1 MSKKILLV
9 GTLDSKGQEVAYLRQ
24 RVEERGW
31 GVTTLDVGTLGN
43 PTCPADIS
51 QHEVAKAGGSD
62 FSQMKL
68 KGDRSYSVEIMT
80 RGAIKKTLE
89 LYSCRELAGVLA
101 IGGGTGT
108 AIGTAIMRSLP
119 LGIPKVMV
127 STVASRD
134 VSHYVGTRDITM
146 LHSVV
151 DLVGL
156 NPITR
161 VILDNAAGAV
171 VGMAEV
177 AAEIKST
184 QPLVAA
190 TSFGISPISAELA
203 RPLLEEKGYEMV
215 TFHANGMGGR
225 ALEEL
230 IDQRLFAGVLD
241 LVTHELAD
249 QLYDGYCGN
258 IGTDRLA
265 TAAKRGVPIVVAPGG
280 LDCIVFNS
288 IEDVPDKL
296 KSRQLHLH
304 DIRVA
309 VRTSREELE
318 RIATTMAQRLANPNG
333 PVGILI
339 PLRGWSEVDKEG
351 GDLFEPG
358 IDYFLVDTLKRLLPP
373 EVSLKEVD
381 CHISDPKFAQLA
393 VEWLDEMICSHWTQL
408 NGIAG
413 SRTDPEKAYYDRE

>member
-1 MSKKILLV
+1 MVKKVLLV
-9 GTLDSKGQEVAYLRQ
+9 GTLDSKGREVAYLGQ

-31 GVTTLDVGTLGN
+31 GVIILDVSTLGD
-43 PTCPADIS
+43 PQCHADIP
-51 QHEVAKAGGSD
+51 QDEVAKAGGEALST
-62 FSQMKL
+62 MKS
-68 KGDRSYSVEIMT
+68 KGDRSYSLEVMT

-89 LYSCRELAGVLA
+89 LYSHGELAGVLA

-146 LHSVV
+146 LHAVV
-151 DLVGL
+151 DLAGL

-161 VILDNAAGAV
+161 VVLDNAAGAM
-171 VGMAEV
+171 VGMAET
-177 AAEIKST
+177 AAEIALA

-203 RPLLEEKGYEMV
+203 RTLLEEKGYEMV

-230 IDQRLFAGVLD
+230 IDQGLFAGVLD
-241 LVTHELAD
+241 FVTHELAD
-249 QLYDGYCGN
+249 QLYNGYCGD

-265 TAAKRGVPIVVAPGG
+265 TAARRGVPIIVAPGG

-296 KSRQLHLH
+296 KGRRLHHH

-309 VRTSREELE
+309 VRTSEEELE
-318 RIATTMAQRLANPNG
+318 RIAMTMAQRLANPHG
-333 PVGILI
+333 PVGVLI
-339 PLRGWSEVDKEG
+339 PLRGWSEVDKAG
-351 GDLFEPG
+351 AALFDPR
-358 IDYFLVDTLKRLLPP
+358 IDHFFVDALKRLLPT
-373 EVSLKEVD
+373 EVSLKEVE

-393 VEWLDEMICSHWTQL
+393 VEWLNEMIGSH
-408 NGIAG
+408 
-413 SRTDPEKAYYDRE
+413 R

>member
-1 MSKKILLV
+1 MAKKILLI
-9 GTLDSKGQEVAYLRQ
+9 GTLDSKGREIAYLRQ

-31 GVTTLDVGTLGN
+31 GVITLDVGTLGN

-51 QHEVAKAGGSD
+51 QQEVAKAGGGD
-62 FSQMKL
+62 FSQMKS
-68 KGDRSYSVEIMT
+68 KGDRSYSVGIMIQ
-80 RGAIKKTLE
+80 GAINKAAE
-89 LYSCRELAGVLA
+89 LYSHKELAGVLA

-108 AIGTAIMRSLP
+108 AIGTAVMRSLP

-134 VSHYVGTRDITM
+134 VSPYVGTRDITM
-146 LHSVV
+146 IHAVV

-161 VILDNAAGAV
+161 VILDNAAGAI
-171 VGMAEV
+171 VGMV
-177 AAEIKST
+177 AGAAVVNVGRSLI
-184 QPLVAA
+184 AA

-230 IDQRLFAGVLD
+230 IGQGLFAGVLD
-241 LVTHELAD
+241 FVTHELAD
-249 QLYDGYCGN
+249 QLYNGYCGD

-265 TAAKRGVPIVVAPGG
+265 TAARRGVPIIVAPGG

-288 IEDVPDKL
+288 IDDVPDKL
-296 KSRQLHLH
+296 KGRKLHHH

-309 VRTSREELE
+309 VRTSEEELE
-318 RIATTMAQRLANPNG
+318 RIAMTMAQRLAHPRG
-333 PVGILI
+333 PVGVLI
-339 PLRGWSEVDKEG
+339 PLGGWSEVDKVG
-351 GDLFEPG
+351 AALFDPR
-358 IDYFLVDTLKRLLPP
+358 IDRFFVDALKRLLPP
-373 EVSLKEVD
+373 EVSLKEVE
-381 CHISDPKFAQLA
+381 CHISAPKFARLA
-393 VEWLDEMICSHWTQL
+393 VEWLDEMICT
-408 NGIAG
+408 
-413 SRTDPEKAYYDRE
+413 RR

>member
-1 MSKKILLV
+1 MAKKILLV
-9 GTLDSKGQEVAYLRQ
+9 GTLDSKGREVAYLGHKVQ
-24 RVEERGW
+24 ERGW
-31 GVTTLDVGTLGN
+31 GVIILDAGTLGK
-43 PTCPADIS
+43 PQCPADIS
-51 QHEVAKAGGSD
+51 QSEVAKAGGEALSTLK
-62 FSQMKL
+62 S
-68 KGDRSYSVEIMT
+68 KGDRSYSLEVMT
-80 RGAIKKTLE
+80 RGAIKKALE
-89 LYSCRELAGVLA
+89 LYSRGELAGVLA

-134 VSHYVGTRDITM
+134 VSHYVGTADITM

-171 VGMAEV
+171 AGMAET
-177 AAEIKST
+177 AAEINAT
-184 QPLVAA
+184 QLLVAA
-190 TSFGISPISAELA
+190 TSFGISPISAQLA
-203 RPLLEEKGYEMV
+203 EPLLAERNYQMV

-230 IDQRLFAGVLD
+230 IGQGLFVGVLD
-241 LVTHELAD
+241 FVTHELVD

-258 IGTDRLA
+258 IGSDRLA
-265 TAAKRGVPIVVAPGG
+265 TAAKRGVPIIIAPGG

-288 IEDVPDKL
+288 IDDVPQAL
-296 KSRQLHLH
+296 RSRKVHMH

-309 VRTSREELE
+309 VRTSKEELE
-318 RIATTMAQRLANPNG
+318 RIALTMAQRLANAKG

-339 PLRGWSEVDKEG
+339 PLGGWSEVDKKG
-351 GDLFEPG
+351 ADLFAPD
-358 IDYFLVDTLKRLLPP
+358 IDSFFVGVLKRMLPP
-373 EVSLKEVD
+373 EVCLKEAE
-381 CHISDPKFAQLA
+381 CHISDPQFAQQA
-393 VEWLDEMICSHWTQL
+393 VEWLDGMIR
-408 NGIAG
+408 G
-413 SRTDPEKAYYDRE
+413 RR

>member
-1 MSKKILLV
+1 MTKKILLV
-9 GTLDSKGQEVAYLRQ
+9 GTLDSKGQEVAYLR
-24 RVEERGW
+24 RKVEERGW
-31 GVTTLDVGTLGN
+31 GVITLDVGTLGN
-43 PTCPADIS
+43 PTCPVDIS
-51 QHEVAKAGGSD
+51 QDEVARAGGAD
-62 FSQMKL
+62 FFQMKS
-68 KGDRSYSVEIMT
+68 KGDRSYSVRIMIQ
-80 RGAIKKTLE
+80 GAIKKAAE
-89 LYSCRELAGVLA
+89 LYSRRELAGVLA

-134 VSHYVGTRDITM
+134 VSRYVGTRDITM
-146 LHSVV
+146 IHAVV

-161 VILDNAAGAV
+161 VILNNAAGAI
-171 VGMAEV
+171 VGMATG
-177 AAEIKST
+177 AAVVNAGRSLI
-184 QPLVAA
+184 AA

-230 IDQRLFAGVLD
+230 IDQKLFAGVLD
-241 LVTHELAD
+241 FVTHELAD
-249 QLYDGYCGN
+249 QLYNGYCGD

-265 TAAKRGVPIVVAPGG
+265 TAARRGVPIIVAPGG

-288 IEDVPDKL
+288 IDDVPDKL
-296 KSRQLHLH
+296 KGRRLHHH

-309 VRTSREELE
+309 VRTSEEELD
-318 RIATTMAQRLANPNG
+318 RIAMTIAQRLANPHG
-333 PVGILI
+333 PVGVLI
-339 PLRGWSEVDKEG
+339 PLRGWSEVDKVG
-351 GDLFEPG
+351 AAFFDPG
-358 IDYFLVDTLKRLLPP
+358 MDQFFVDALKRLLLP
-373 EVSLKEVD
+373 EVSLKEVE

-393 VEWLDEMICSHWTQL
+393 VEWLDEMICSH
-408 NGIAG
+408 
-413 SRTDPEKAYYDRE
+413 R

>member
-1 MSKKILLV
+1 MIVRKILLV
-9 GTLDSKGQEVAYLRQ
+9 GTLDSKGREVAYLRQ

-31 GVTTLDVGTLGN
+31 GVITLDVGTLGH
-43 PTCPADIS
+43 PTCPADIP
-51 QHEVAKAGGSD
+51 QHEVAKAGGETLSAL
-62 FSQMKL
+62 KA
-68 KGDRSYSVEIMT
+68 KGDRSYSLEVMT
-80 RGAIKKTLE
+80 RGAIKKALE
-89 LYSCRELAGVLA
+89 LYSRGELAGVLA

-108 AIGTAIMRSLP
+108 AIGTAAMRSLP

-134 VSHYVGTRDITM
+134 VSHYVGTADITM

-171 VGMAEV
+171 VGMAET
-177 AAEIKST
+177 AAEINPT
-184 QPLVAA
+184 HPLIAA

-230 IDQRLFAGVLD
+230 IDQGLFAGVLD
-241 LVTHELAD
+241 FVTHELAD
-249 QLYDGYCGN
+249 QLYNGYCGD
-258 IGTDRLA
+258 IGSDRLA
-265 TAAKRGVPIVVAPGG
+265 TAANRGVPIVIAPGG
-280 LDCIVFNS
+280 LDSIVFNS
-288 IEDVPDKL
+288 IDDVPNKL
-296 KSRQLHLH
+296 KGRKLHHH

-309 VRTSREELE
+309 VRTSEEELE
-318 RIATTMAQRLANPNG
+318 TIAMIMTQRLRDPRG

-339 PLRGWSEVDKEG
+339 PLHGWSEVDKEG
-351 GDLFEPG
+351 ADLFDPTM
-358 IDYFLVDTLKRLLPP
+358 DQFFVDTLKKLLPR
-373 EVSLKEVD
+373 EVSLREVE
-381 CHISDPKFAQLA
+381 CHISDPKFAHLA
-393 VEWLDEMICSHWTQL
+393 VEWLDEMIC
-408 NGIAG
+408 G
-413 SRTDPEKAYYDRE
+413 RR

>member
-1 MSKKILLV
+1 MVKKILLV
-9 GTLDSKGQEVAYLRQ
+9 GTLDSKGREVAYLRQ

-31 GVTTLDVGTLGN
+31 GVITLDVGTLGN
-43 PTCPADIS
+43 PMCPADIS
-51 QHEVAKAGGSD
+51 QDEVATAGGGD

-68 KGDRSYSVEIMT
+68 KGDRSYSVGIMT
-80 RGAIKKTLE
+80 EGAIKKAAE
-89 LYSCRELAGVLA
+89 LYSRGELAGVLA

-134 VSHYVGTRDITM
+134 VSRYVGTRDITM
-146 LHSVV
+146 IHAVV

-161 VILDNAAGAV
+161 VILDNAAGAI
-171 VGMAEV
+171 VGMVARAAEV
-177 AAEIKST
+177 AANRSLIAT
-184 QPLVAA
+184 

-230 IDQRLFAGVLD
+230 IDQGLFTGVLD
-241 LVTHELAD
+241 FVTHELVD
-249 QLYDGYCGN
+249 QLYNGYCGD
-258 IGTDRLA
+258 IGADRLA
-265 TAAKRGVPIVVAPGG
+265 TAAKRGVPIVIAPGG

-288 IEDVPDKL
+288 IDDVPDKL
-296 KSRQLHLH
+296 KGRKLHHH

-309 VRTSREELE
+309 VRTSEEELE
-318 RIATTMAQRLANPNG
+318 IIATTMAQRLANPRG
-333 PVGILI
+333 PVGVLI
-339 PLRGWSEVDKEG
+339 PLQGWSEVDKAG
-351 GDLFEPG
+351 AALFDPS
-358 IDYFLVDTLKRLLPP
+358 IDRFFIDALKRLLPP
-373 EVSLKEVD
+373 EVSLREVD
-381 CHISDPKFAQLA
+381 CHISDPKFARLA
-393 VEWLDEMICSHWTQL
+393 VEWLDEMIRSH
-408 NGIAG
+408 
-413 SRTDPEKAYYDRE
+413 R